1 MKMVKYNINSN
12 FHKIIEHFKKQLPE
26 EYHTRLENVFNEVG
40 SYVKKSGIN
49 IKILNN
55 DQKLF
60 KGLRTKNY
68 IIISSPKD
76 YKNVLDFIYILFH
89 EIRHEIQVSELKWV
103 QPLSGDFNK
112 FEEEY
117 EVYWSME
124 LDAHNFGLLWV
135 EKVNKI
141 LNFSDE
147 NYTLSNY
154 ITEYPNM
161 RDYVMVPTKSV
172 NYMIKDLRDKGID
185 YDDFSNLPIVQN
197 LVGDLEELF

>member
-26 EYHTRLENVFNEVG
+26 EYHTRLVNVFNEVG

-55 DQKLF
+55 GQKLF